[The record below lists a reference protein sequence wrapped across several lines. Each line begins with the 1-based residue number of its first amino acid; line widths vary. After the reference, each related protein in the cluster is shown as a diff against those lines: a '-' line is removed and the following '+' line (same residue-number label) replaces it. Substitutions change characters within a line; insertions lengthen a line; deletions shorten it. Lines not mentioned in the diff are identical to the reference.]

1 MAVVVQSIAVVGMF
15 TALIG
20 MSLAGSRLIYS
31 FGRDG
36 MLPKWLG
43 KVDKDGRPNRALWT
57 LTIVAI
63 VIAAFF
69 PFAFLSQ
76 LVSAGTLIAFMFVSL
91 GIYALRKREG
101 KDIAD
106 PSFKMPFY
114 PVMPALAFL
123 ASLLVFMGLDY
134 QAKLYAGI
142 WFVLGLV
149 IYFTYGIRHSFL
161 AKKKDK

>member
-1 MAVVVQSIAVVGMF
+1 
-15 TALIG
+15 
-20 MSLAGSRLIYS
+20 
-31 FGRDG
+31 
-36 MLPKWLG
+36 
-43 KVDKDGRPNRALWT
+43 
-57 LTIVAI
+57 
-63 VIAAFF
+63 
-69 PFAFLSQ
+69 
-76 LVSAGTLIAFMFVSL
+76 MFVSL